1 MWGQKSYINASTDW
15 ERETAKKLEIM
26 SKNIFKI
33 RNSIVSFTKARED
46 SGLDFT
52 FGSTRIENTRQWVR
66 DGPHHSLVVKNLLG
80 RILSG
85 MGYLSRMYGNETEGK
100 KTKNYS

>member
-1 MWGQKSYINASTDW
+1 MWGQKSFINASTDW

-26 SKNIFKI
+26 SKCIFKI
-33 RNSIVSFTKARED
+33 RNSIVGFTKARED

-52 FGSTRIENTRQWVR
+52 FGSTKIENTRQWVR
-66 DGPHHSLVVKNLLG
+66 EGPHHSLVVKNVLG

-85 MGYLSRMYGNETEGK
+85 MGFLSDMYGNKTEGK
-100 KTKNYS
+100 RLKH